1 MAYKIVALMGK
12 AGAGK
17 DAVLTHLPLAAPA
30 FHEIIS
36 CTTRPPREG
45 EKDGVNYHFLSHDDF
60 AEQINSG
67 KMLEVAIFR
76 GWCYGTSID
85 NLSKDKINIG
95 VFNPTGVA
103 TLMDMGEDL
112 VDLLPIYITAS
123 DKTRLL
129 RQLNREEH
137 PDVKEI
143 VRRYGTDEDDFSDIT
158 VAPTGMSCVK
168 EGYEDSSILI
178 VDNEILP
185 LEHTVQTVLDIV
197 CDWAKL
203 DKSSIV
209 NSIYSDTTERSPI
222 YDS

>member
-17 DAVLTHLPLAAPA
+17 DAVLTHLPLAAPE

-36 CTTRPPREG
+36 CTTRPPRES
-45 EKDGVNYHFLSHDDF
+45 EQDGVSYHFLTHDDF

-76 GWCYGTSID
+76 EWCYGTSLD
-85 NLSKDKINIG
+85 NLAEDKINIG

-103 TLMDMGEDL
+103 TLMDLGEDL
-112 VDLLPIYITAS
+112 IDLLPIYIVAS

-129 RQLNREEH
+129 RQLNREER

-143 VRRYGTDEDDFSDIT
+143 IRRYGTDEADFSDIT
-158 VAPTGMSCVK
+158 VAPTGMSCTK
-168 EGYEDSSILI
+168 EGFEEYPILI

-185 LEHTVQTVLDIV
+185 LEHTVQSVLDIV
-197 CDWAKL
+197 CDWANL
-203 DKSSIV
+203 DKSSIT
-209 NSIYSDTTERSPI
+209 NSIYSDTTERSFV